1 MGYCKTRS
9 HIACDPELL
18 IQIQAGSGMK
28 SARKL
33 TLIVALVVCARLI
46 SAAQP
51 QAPAPKPAPAATPS
65 LDAIMLEIQQA
76 SQAANLDLG
85 RLRIDRWKTDA
96 NQKTQFQQIADS
108 LRKNLTYAVP
118 DLLAEVRSSRGS
130 VSSTFKLYHNLNV
143 VYEYLNTLVDAAGG
157 MGKGE
162 EYDPLN
168 KDAADL
174 DTARQHLSAYIEQAA
189 TSLENKAKAAAVPPA
204 AATPQPTP
212 KKIIVDDNSTPKPV
226 NTKKKKTSTPQP
238 ASTPQ

>member
-1 MGYCKTRS
+1 
-9 HIACDPELL
+9 
-18 IQIQAGSGMK
+18 MK

-33 TLIVALVVCARLI
+33 TLIIALVVYARLI
-46 SAAQP
+46 AAAQP
-51 QAPAPKPAPAATPS
+51 QAPAPKPAQAATPS

-96 NQKTQFQQIADS
+96 NQKTQFQQMADS

-118 DLLAEVRSSRGS
+118 DLLADVRSSRGS

-168 KDAADL
+168 KDASDL

-189 TSLENKAKAAAVPPA
+189 SSLETKAKAAAAPPA
-204 AATPQPTP
+204 VATPQPTP
-212 KKIIVDDNSTPKPV
+212 KKIIVDDSPTPKPV
-226 NTKKKKTSTPQP
+226 TTKKKKTSSPPQP